1 MTTPAAASTAPRF
14 LEIPREQLH
23 PSPFNPMDRWQN
35 PDPELAASVK
45 AQGIIEPLIVR
56 VRPQGGYEIIA
67 GHRRWAAAV
76 LAGLKAVPVIVRT
89 FATAAAAA
97 EVQLVENE
105 QREDLTAIERAQ
117 LYASYLQVTG
127 KKQDELAAAIGRTPA
142 HVSQVLSLL
151 ALPKRAVKMLEQGKL
166 DFTRAR
172 ELGRLVQ
179 FPKRLDEILDG
190 IGFGDYPDADSL
202 KQAVKYELE
211 DEARENKRLKEEQ
224 AAQEKAAAA
233 RVKAKSDKKAQKRAT
248 AERAAAAKRQAAEI
262 VRNAKRE
269 AERARLDTIH
279 KDYFPKVLEAR
290 APALAK
296 QVRALRDKLKIPD
309 AVATWAE
316 EQLCHS
322 GDFGWGPNTTTYEW
336 RLREPILAQLP
347 GKWQGRFTRAK
358 DVAAARSYLAFGAW
372 IALQTKGLDKE
383 LLAAAEA
390 AYDQAQKAKALNAR
404 KAPARKGGR
413 K

>member
-23 PSPFNPMDRWQN
+23 PSPFNPKDRWEN

-67 GHRRWAAAV
+67 GHRRWSAAV
-76 LAGLKAVPVIVRT
+76 LNGLKVVPCIVRT

-105 QREDLTAIERAQ
+105 QREDLSAIARAQ

-127 KKQDELAAAIGRTPA
+127 KKQEELAAAIGRTPA

-151 ALPKRAVKMLEQGKL
+151 TLPKRAIKMLERGEL

-179 FPKRLDEILDG
+179 LPKRLNEVLDAV
-190 IGFGDYPDADSL
+190 GFGDYPAPADL
-202 KQAVKYELE
+202 KAEVQYQL
-211 DEARENKRLKEEQ
+211 DQEAAENKRVREAE
-224 AAQEKAAAA
+224 AAKKKAATARVKTKTDKKAQAAAA
-233 RVKAKSDKKAQKRAT
+233 R
-248 AERAAAAKRQAAEI
+248 ERAAAAKRQAEEFA
-262 VRNAKRE
+262 RNAKRE
-269 AERARLDTIH
+269 AERARYDTIQ
-279 KDYFPKVLEAR
+279 KDFFPKVLEAR

-296 QVRALRDKLKIPD
+296 QVRALLDKVKMPD
-309 AVATWAE
+309 DVAAWVE
-316 EQLCHS
+316 RELCHS
-322 GDFGWGPNTTTYEW
+322 GDFGYGPNTTTYEW
-336 RLREPILAQLP
+336 RLREPILSRLP
-347 GKWQGRFTRAK
+347 GKWDKRFNKAQN
-358 DVAAARSYLAFGAW
+358 VVAARSYLAFGAW
-372 IALQTKGLDKE
+372 IALRTRGLDKE

-390 AYDQAQKAKALNAR
+390 AFVAAQKAKALNAG